1 MEDIMK
7 KAILAACAVLA
18 LGGSSAVYAQQH
30 GSAHHAHRRMSAD
43 DMSAFAD
50 ARIAAIKA
58 GLRLTPEQEKNW
70 PALEAAVK
78 DFAKLRID
86 RANARATARDAR
98 RAEDRNERRENHD
111 PVTRLRERADNMA
124 GTAAALKKI
133 ADAADPLYKSLDEGQ
148 KRRLSMLTRMER
160 GFGMRGMWRHHERRG
175 GFERDHERSRDR
187 DSGSERSPE
196 RL

>member
-1 MEDIMK
+1 MEDIRR
-7 KAILAACAVLA
+7 KAILAGCAVLA
-18 LGGSSAVYAQQH
+18 LTGSSVVYAQ
-30 GSAHHAHRRMSAD
+30 HRPEHRTHMRLSAD

-50 ARIAAIKA
+50 ARIAAIKT

-78 DFAKLRID
+78 DFAELRID
-86 RANARATARDAR
+86 RANARASARDAR
-98 RAEDRNERRENHD
+98 RAAGNDDKREARD
-111 PVTRLRERADNMA
+111 PVARLRERADNMA

-133 ADAADPLYKSLDEGQ
+133 ADAADPLYKSLDDSQ
-148 KRRLSMLTRMER
+148 KRRLAVLTRMER

-175 GFERDHERSRDR
+175 GFDRGEDGRGRDR
-187 DSGSERSPE
+187 DPGAGPE